1 MATERNFGFDL
12 FEERDETNEERN
24 ERIIKHLRMERA
36 SEIADEINAR
46 RDAAKQQERKQ
57 QMKHTDKTVAVP
69 RVVMKAIK
77 EALNKLQVTNCS
89 FKVILPNGDEQ
100 LHDPHDLLNPQKPI
114 KRQRKDR
121 PYGELCAY
129 YKPYVEDMK
138 AGDVVEIP
146 IGPYTPQELQSA
158 VTAWCCQHWGNGTVT
173 SSKNVD
179 SGMLEVLRL
188 K

>member
-24 ERIIKHLRMERA
+24 ERIIKQLRMDRA
-36 SEIADEINAR
+36 SDIADQINAA
-46 RDAAKQQERKQ
+46 RDLVKRQERKQ
-57 QMKHTDKTVAVP
+57 QMKHTDKPVVIP

-77 EALNKLQVTNCS
+77 EALNKLEVTNCA
-89 FKVILPNGDEQ
+89 FKVILPNGEEH
-100 LHDPHDLLNPQKPI
+100 LHDPNDLLNPHKPI

-121 PYGELCAY
+121 PYGSLVSY

-138 AGDVVEIP
+138 VGDVVEIP
-146 IGPYTPQELQSA
+146 WGHFTAQELQSA
-158 VTAWCCQHWGNGTVT
+158 VTAWCGQNWGNGTVT
-173 SSKNVD
+173 SSKNEDNQTV
-179 SGMLEVLRL
+179 EILRL